1 MNNKAVP
8 NLVHTRD
15 IPAMSGSCWCHHTQ
29 AGMNI
34 ARISHRTEKMHV
46 TVKTISPGRCLLAA
60 LLIALFPLATHAGD
74 VTGAP
79 ADNRAGGG
87 NAVDEAILEELKAI
101 RQVLEKIE
109 KKGLGDGQ
117 QRPARPTTATVAIGN
132 KPVMGSETAPV
143 TVVEFADYQCPYCL
157 RFTKTTFPYLK
168 RDYIDTGKVRWVA
181 LNLPLPF
188 HKDARKAAQAAH
200 CAGEQ
205 NRFWEMREELF
216 KNPQKLAAEHLPE
229 HAASVGVAD
238 VEAFNACLAS
248 DRHLAD
254 IDQDAKDAGAV
265 RLTGTPSFIIGKT
278 ASDKITGD
286 VVIGAQPLN
295 VFNAAIKKALGED
308 ATAQQPDDKAEGKGA
323 GGG

>member
-1 MNNKAVP
+1 M
-8 NLVHTRD
+8 
-15 IPAMSGSCWCHHTQ
+15 
-29 AGMNI
+29 
-34 ARISHRTEKMHV
+34 
-46 TVKTISPGRCLLAA
+46 TISRWRCLLAA
-60 LLIALFPLATHAGD
+60 LLITMIPPAVNAAD

-79 ADNRAGGG
+79 AENPAGGSS
-87 NAVDEAILEELKAI
+87 AVDAAILEELKAI

-109 KKGLGDGQ
+109 KQGLAGGQ
-117 QRPARPTTATVAIGN
+117 KRPVRPTTATVAIEN

-205 NRFWEMREELF
+205 DKFWEMREQLF
-216 KNPQKLAAEHLPE
+216 KNPKKLAAEHLPA
-229 HAASVGVAD
+229 HAASAGVAD

-248 DRHLAD
+248 DRHLD
-254 IDQDAKDAGAV
+254 EIDQDAKDASAV

-278 ASDKITGD
+278 AGDRITGD

-308 ATAQQPDDKAEGKGA
+308 ATAQQPAGKAKGEGT